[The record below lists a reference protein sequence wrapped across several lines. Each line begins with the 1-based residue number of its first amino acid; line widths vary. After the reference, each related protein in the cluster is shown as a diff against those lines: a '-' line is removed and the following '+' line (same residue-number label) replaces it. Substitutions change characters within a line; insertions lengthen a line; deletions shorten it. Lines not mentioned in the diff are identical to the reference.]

1 MPDEDSAPPAKQ
13 RIPIDL
19 LILPTAFFF
28 LFAGAGAQQTYL
40 LAYLEEV
47 AGWEPV
53 KRAWVLAAVYL
64 SFSVFRVANVYLL
77 RRLADHLAILFGAL
91 TYLVFIFCIFL
102 VPRSYPLLVTAAVLW
117 GWGAAAVWSGS
128 STRMLDVTEDAG
140 RPRGRRRYG
149 AASGILY
156 GGTHAGFLTGVLL
169 LGALRHRFGGFT
181 LYWVGV
187 NVTAVAVLVLTCL
200 PRRDI
205 PRETPT
211 LGALLRM
218 ALSAKGAT
226 VGFFLLTSSLGFGLL
241 LAALDEYA
249 SGRHSGAVV
258 PFVLAGFPAAR
269 LVVSFAGGILSDFFG
284 RHRLF
289 LISFA
294 LGAVG
299 LIGCVLYKHPA
310 SVALAALFLG
320 ALHAAVPVAAMAL
333 IGDSAHRSRRPLA
346 YGALFVWR
354 DLGVVIAILASRVL
368 QVHMGGFDAVLLVFG
383 VVFGLCCIPA
393 ALLGKRAAEQL

>member
-1 MPDEDSAPPAKQ
+1 M
-13 RIPIDL
+13 
-19 LILPTAFFF
+19 
-28 LFAGAGAQQTYL
+28 
-40 LAYLEEV
+40 
-47 AGWEPV
+47 
-53 KRAWVLAAVYL
+53 
-64 SFSVFRVANVYLL
+64 
-77 RRLADHLAILFGAL
+77 
-91 TYLVFIFCIFL
+91 
-102 VPRSYPLLVTAAVLW
+102 
-117 GWGAAAVWSGS
+117 
-128 STRMLDVTEDAG
+128 
-140 RPRGRRRYG
+140 
-149 AASGILY
+149 
-156 GGTHAGFLTGVLL
+156 LL

-181 LYWVGV
+181 LYWVAV

-211 LGALLRM
+211 LGALVRM